1 MAVTSGTLGVW
12 QRRRLRLRR
21 LLARAWLIS
30 KCVLG
35 LALCAACVWGGY
47 RAYALVRTADYF
59 RLRNVVISGYRTLS
73 RQDIFYLLAL
83 PADASL
89 FDLDLARMGAR
100 LERHPQIKT
109 VVLHRRFPDTLQV
122 LVQERVSHLVVVSG
136 EQRLVIDTDG
146 VVLRAVLSEEDK
158 ALPRLLLRHERAL
171 APGMFLGQ
179 AEVQRALELV
189 KAYKASPV
197 ADALRVVSLTVEDSG
212 ASRWTVA
219 PDAFTLRVG
228 EGNIDTQLLRLPPV
242 LHYIRQQGLAVQTVD
257 VSYRQRVVV
266 IPES

>member
-1 MAVTSGTLGVW
+1 MAVTSGTLGIW

-30 KCVLG
+30 RCVLG
-35 LALCAACVWGGY
+35 LALCAAFLWGGY
-47 RAYALVRTADYF
+47 RAYALVRAADYF
-59 RLRNVVISGYRTLS
+59 RLRTVVISGYRALS
-73 RQDIFYLLAL
+73 RQDILYLLAL

-122 LVQERVSHLVVVSG
+122 LVQERVPHLVVVSG

-197 ADALRVVSLTVEDSG
+197 AEALRVVSLTVEDSG

-219 PDAFTLRVG
+219 PDAFTLCVG
-228 EGNIDTQLLRLPPV
+228 EGSIDTQLLRLPPV